1 MNKTIDFNKKIIEL
15 VREYPELIDIM
26 KGLGFNEIVKPG
38 MLNTLGKIMT
48 LPKGA
53 AMRGIDID
61 VIRKA
66 LEEKGFKII
75 EQEARKWVKSS
86 ITEKMNR

>member
-75 EQEARKWVKSS
+75 EQEARK
-86 ITEKMNR
+86 